1 MTPRR
6 WRTAVL
12 LAIIAAYVSIRLAT
26 GATAAVLDTPYD
38 GNAGATV
45 DLTISLGVSAAE
57 VGVLLEDRGVIRSG
71 RNLRWW
77 MRWSGTAGEVHTGQY
92 RFQGPASLRQVIEV
106 ITEGR
111 VLLAAVTVIEGAT
124 RWEVAEALSEA
135 GFGTYQEAWEATGN
149 ASVISDLD
157 AEATDLEGYLF
168 PDTYHAP
175 HGARAADI
183 VEMMVD
189 RFRQVW
195 TASRQAEARA
205 AGLPVRDV
213 LTIASLVEAETGR
226 ASERA
231 LVSGVYHNRL
241 ERRMLLQC
249 DPTLLYAL
257 RLDGRT
263 DRDIRR
269 ADFVNES
276 PYNTY
281 RFSGL
286 PPGPIG
292 NPGEASIEAALHP
305 AETPFL
311 YFVGRNDGSHAF
323 SRTLREHNA
332 AVNRYQ
338 R

>member
-1 MTPRR
+1 MSPRR
-6 WRTAVL
+6 YATPVL
-12 LAIIAAYVSIRLAT
+12 LVMIVAYASIRLAA
-26 GATAAVLDTPYD
+26 GATVAVLDKPYD
-38 GNAGATV
+38 GNAGAAV
-45 DLTISLGVSAAE
+45 DLGISPGVSAGE
-57 VGVLLEDRGVIRSG
+57 VGVLLQERGVIRSA
-71 RNLRWW
+71 RSLRWW
-77 MRWSGTAGEVHTGQY
+77 MRWSGTAGEIHTGQY
-92 RFQGPASLRQVIEV
+92 RFQGSASLRQVIEV

-111 VLLAAVTVIEGAT
+111 VLLASITVLEGAT
-124 RWEVAEALSEA
+124 RWQVAEALSTA
-135 GFGTYQEAWEATGN
+135 GFGTYEEAWEATGN
-149 ASVISDLD
+149 VSLIFDLD
-157 AEATDLEGYLF
+157 VEATDLEGYLF

-175 HGARAADI
+175 HGAGSADI
-183 VEMMVD
+183 VGMMVE

-195 TASRQAEARA
+195 TASREAQAEA
-205 AGLPVRDV
+205 AGLRIREV
-213 LTIASLVEAETGR
+213 LTMASLVEAETGQ
-226 ASERA
+226 AAERA

-263 DRDIRR
+263 DRNIRR

-281 RFSGL
+281 RFAGL

-305 AETPFL
+305 AETAYL

-323 SRTLREHNA
+323 SETLQEHNA
-332 AVNRYQ
+332 NVNRYQ